1 LILNGEARCTF
12 AITGAFH
19 FFTDQVPAY
28 KKKKPSQEPST
39 PKKLLKIA
47 GHFLASA
54 VNFVQNIFLCIYFF
68 SAFTTLVFLIFLVDV
83 EKRSFWVVG

>member
-1 LILNGEARCTF
+1 MA

-19 FFTDQVPAY
+19 FLTDQVPAY
-28 KKKKPSQEPST
+28 EKKKPSQEPST

-54 VNFVQNIFLCIYFF
+54 VNFVQNIFLYIHFY
-68 SAFTTLVFLIFLVDV
+68 SAFTTFVFLIFLEDV
-83 EKRSFWVVG
+83 EKRSF